1 MPIGMQLIAPRGCDV
16 ELIGAAWHVERALA
30 EAGERGGGVGPLGE
44 GGSDVGGG
52 GNGGGGLAIG
62 WGRDH
67 RAQGTVDAVRFSA
80 MGDFV

>member
-1 MPIGMQLIAPRGCDV
+1 MTQFAAYNGNATQLFETG
-16 ELIGAAWHVERALA
+16 ELIGPEVVERALA

-44 GGSDVGGG
+44 GGSE
-52 GNGGGGLAIG
+52 NGGGGLAIG